1 VTRPGP
7 EEPYTLDVARSAA
20 RAIAETLPP
29 AVASSAVEFITGRL
43 LQNPHRLGAPLE
55 NELAGSYGARL
66 GPDYRVVYD
75 IDDDQRVVK
84 VLRIGRRADIYRST

>member
-1 VTRPGP
+1 
-7 EEPYTLDVARSAA
+7 L
-20 RAIAETLPP
+20 
-29 AVASSAVEFITGRL
+29 SAVEFITGRL
-43 LQNPHRLGAPLE
+43 LQNPHRLGAPLG

-84 VLRIGRRADIYRST
+84 VLRIGRRADIYGSR